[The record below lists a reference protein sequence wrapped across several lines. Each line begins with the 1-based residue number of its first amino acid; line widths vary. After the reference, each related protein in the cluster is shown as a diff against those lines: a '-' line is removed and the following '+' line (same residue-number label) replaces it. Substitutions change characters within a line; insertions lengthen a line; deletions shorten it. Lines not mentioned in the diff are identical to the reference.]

1 VQGRRTNEG
10 SIVREDDRGGAC
22 PVCGLGFLS
31 QTALLQHLVDQHDR
45 AALLETL
52 GD

>member
-1 VQGRRTNEG
+1 MQGCRGNEG
-10 SIVREDDRGGAC
+10 YVVREDDRGGAC

-45 AALLETL
+45 EALLETL
-52 GD
+52 GE